1 MVIFLF
7 MTILITLDMLKA
19 ISQASVKANVSAANI
34 GRATP
39 FNCVDLHAI
48 GTKFFSSSQV
58 NAQGSQTFYQS
69 YFSYIIY
76 RIL

>member
-1 MVIFLF
+1 
-7 MTILITLDMLKA
+7 MLKA

-48 GTKFFSSSQV
+48 GTKFFFFITSKCTGIPDLLSIL
-58 NAQGSQTFYQS
+58 
-69 YFSYIIY
+69 FSLYN
-76 RIL
+76 L